1 MPQHPGKVKKK
12 PKKKKPKAKKRRQAI
27 GSGKYDS
34 SKYDRIIKAIYGPV
48 RIAESK

>member
-12 PKKKKPKAKKRRQAI
+12 PKKKKPKVKKRRQAV

-34 SKYDRIIKAIYGPV
+34 IIKAIYGPV
-48 RIAESK
+48 RIAEFK